1 MCVPSHAL
9 PQPVESETYAW
20 RVHTISQNQYLP
32 SPGLGVGRRSRESPG
47 SGPTLPWH
55 GWLQKEE
62 ELRKEEERKKA
73 LDERLR
79 FEQERMEQERQEQE
93 ERERRYRER
102 EQQIEEH
109 RCAQLRPT
117 EALPH
122 ASRPTWACPKG
133 CMLVYFPRR
142 KQQTLEAEEAKRRLK
157 EQSIFVSS

>member
-1 MCVPSHAL
+1 MPRGL
-9 PQPVESETYAW
+9 MF
-20 RVHTISQNQYLP
+20 SQNSDLTG
-32 SPGLGVGRRSRESPG
+32 PGLGMAWWDRGTPG
-47 SGPTLPWH
+47 SESTLPWH

-109 RCAQLRPT
+109 RCAQPGPAAGP
-117 EALPH
+117 ALPQAGPCGPSIRVH
-122 ASRPTWACPKG
+122 AHLGSLIISGGNSR
-133 CMLVYFPRR
+133 L
-142 KQQTLEAEEAKRRLK
+142 
-157 EQSIFVSS
+157 

>member
-1 MCVPSHAL
+1 MGQGGPRL
-9 PQPVESETYAW
+9 
-20 RVHTISQNQYLP
+20 RVYTAS
-32 SPGLGVGRRSRESPG
+32 
-47 SGPTLPWH
+47 H

-109 RCAQLRPT
+109 RCAQPRPAAGP
-117 EALPH
+117 ALPQAGPCGPSVRVH
-122 ASRPTWACPKG
+122 AHLCSLIISGGNSR
-133 CMLVYFPRR
+133 L
-142 KQQTLEAEEAKRRLK
+142 
-157 EQSIFVSS
+157 

>member
-1 MCVPSHAL
+1 MCSPSGKSEPHAWEAHSVF
-9 PQPVESETYAW
+9 PEPVSHQPWVGD
-20 RVHTISQNQYLP
+20 
-32 SPGLGVGRRSRESPG
+32 GLEGQGAPRLR
-47 SGPTLPWH
+47 GPTLPWH

-109 RCAQLRPT
+109 RCAQPHPAAGP
-117 EALPH
+117 ALCRQVHVGP
-122 ASRPTWACPKG
+122 
-133 CMLVYFPRR
+133 L
-142 KQQTLEAEEAKRRLK
+142 
-157 EQSIFVSS
+157 